1 VLSDSIALF
10 FIACNRSGLWIAREA
25 EGRTG
30 GIFLFR
36 KSALRFAKKNS
47 GKGGSATMFL
57 SERLELDVPNRGNW
71 FVAWVATLLNLV
83 SRYIPPYPPP
93 IPLLEKQRKAGLF

>member
-10 FIACNRSGLWIAREA
+10 FIARNRSGLWIAREA

-36 KSALRFAKKNS
+36 KSALRFNKKNS
-47 GKGGSATMFL
+47 GKSGSATMFL
-57 SERLELDVPNRGNW
+57 SDRLELDVQNRGNW
-71 FVAWVATLLNLV
+71 LVARVATVLNLI
-83 SRYIPPYPPP
+83 SGFIPPYPPP
-93 IPLLEKQRKAGLF
+93 IPLLEKRRKAGLF